1 MDLRPATGFE
11 EHYLVS
17 QKPVKLVAAGAR
29 WTDRSEGSTTLGR
42 SLSGWSKGLD
52 RPVADWSKRSF
63 DVGVALAVVLVFLP
77 LFALIGLAL
86 LAQGRPLLI
95 RHKRIG
101 RGGESFPCLKFRT
114 MVVNGDEVLQRH
126 LSDNPEAREEWAR
139 SQKLKDDPRVTPLG
153 RVLRKSSLDELPQL
167 LNVLRGEMSLVGPR
181 PIVAAEAVHYGI
193 HIEKYHAVRPGL
205 TGAWQVSG
213 RSDVSY
219 NQRVSLDCHYVETRN
234 FRRDIAIMLMTVP
247 AVLKS
252 KGSY

>member
-1 MDLRPATGFE
+1 M
-11 EHYLVS
+11 S
-17 QKPVKLVAAGAR
+17 QKPPSPFAAGAR
-29 WTDRSEGSTTLGR
+29 WIARSRVSPAEGQ
-42 SLSGWSKGLD
+42 
-52 RPVADWSKRSF
+52 PVSDWAKRSF
-63 DVGVALAVVLVFLP
+63 DVATALGILLVFLP
-77 LFALIGLAL
+77 VLAIIGLAL
-86 LAQGRPLLI
+86 LVQGRPLLI

-101 RGGESFPCLKFRT
+101 RGGELFPCLKFRT

-126 LSDNPEAREEWAR
+126 LASDLAARAEWLS
-139 SQKLKDDPRVTPLG
+139 SQKLKDDPRVTALG

-181 PIVAAEAVHYGI
+181 PIVPAEAVHYGV

-234 FRRDIAIMLMTVP
+234 FRRDVGIMLMTIP

>member
-1 MDLRPATGFE
+1 M
-11 EHYLVS
+11 S
-17 QKPVKLVAAGAR
+17 QKPVNLVAAGAR
-29 WTDRSEGSTTLGR
+29 WTEQTLDSSTSGR
-42 SLSGWSKGLD
+42 PL
-52 RPVADWSKRSF
+52 ADWSKRSF
-63 DVGVALAVVLVFLP
+63 DIATAVAIVLVFLP
-77 LFALIGLAL
+77 LFAVIGLAL

-95 RHKRIG
+95 RHRRIG
-101 RGGESFPCLKFRT
+101 RGGEMFPCLKFRT

-126 LSDNPEAREEWAR
+126 LAEDPAAREEWAA
-139 SQKLKDDPRVTPLG
+139 SQKLKSDPRVTPLG

-181 PIVAAEAVHYGI
+181 PIVPAEAVHYGA
-193 HIEKYHAVRPGL
+193 HIEKYQAVRPGL

-219 NQRVSLDCHYVETRN
+219 HQRVSLDCHYVETRN
-234 FRRDIAIMLMTVP
+234 FRGDLGIMLMTIP